1 MQLTTVVNFLQLF
14 SESVTSYNT
23 VLNVFS
29 SLKTM
34 SKIKGHVPTDELVFG
49 VNMFMLG
56 LKRTMGSS
64 TSQKLPVTPLLLSE
78 IHKCVDFSNSFHV
91 CTWAAMLFMFYTM
104 FRKSNVMPSSATKYD
119 CTKQVARS
127 SIQCEQDSLLVKV
140 KWSKTIQFK
149 DRVLYVPVSSVPGS
163 ILCPV
168 QAYRR
173 LLSMVKTPPDYP
185 AFSYLK
191 HGNVVPL
198 TYSQFVRQ
206 FKLWLTLL
214 EVGDKDLYSSHSFR
228 RGGATFAFQCGVSPS
243 LIKCQ
248 GDWSSD
254 CYLKYISLTMADK
267 LVTTRMMA
275 DRIGQLHL

>member
-1 MQLTTVVNFLQLF
+1 MLLYF
-14 SESVTSYNT
+14 SEEWTLLAIAAPFAFSQYLALRSHVRMSMQPDLHAFARNT
-23 VLNVFS
+23 TF
-29 SLKTM
+29 
-34 SKIKGHVPTDELVFG
+34 
-49 VNMFMLG
+49 
-56 LKRTMGSS
+56 
-64 TSQKLPVTPLLLSE
+64 
-78 IHKCVDFSNSFHV
+78 
-91 CTWAAMLFMFYTM
+91 AM
-104 FRKSNVMPSSATKYD
+104 
-119 CTKQVARS
+119 RS
-127 SIQCEQDSLLVKV
+127 WSCE
-140 KWSKTIQFK
+140 
-149 DRVLYVPVSSVPGS
+149 R
-163 ILCPV
+163 LCNRP